1 MSRECT
7 FWPVLELFLE
17 CLQFNKGH
25 ENSKRTNITKNTTT
39 LIPHSKKALFYEVK
53 V

>member
-7 FWPVLELFLE
+7 FWLVLGLFLE
-17 CLQFNKGH
+17 HLQFNKGH
-25 ENSKRTNITKNTTT
+25 ENSKWTNITKNTT
-39 LIPHSKKALFYEVK
+39 LIPHAQKALFYEVK

>member
-7 FWPVLELFLE
+7 FWLVLELFLE
-17 CLQFNKGH
+17 HLQFNKGH
-25 ENSKRTNITKNTTT
+25 KNSKWTNITKNTTT
-39 LIPHSKKALFYEVK
+39 LIPHSQKALFYEVK